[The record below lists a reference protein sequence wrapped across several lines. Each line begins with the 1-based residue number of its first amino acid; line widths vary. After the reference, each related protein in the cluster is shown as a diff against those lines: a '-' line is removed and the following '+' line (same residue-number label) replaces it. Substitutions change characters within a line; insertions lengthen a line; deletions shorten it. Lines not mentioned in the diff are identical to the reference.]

1 LQFDTK
7 AMNALS
13 KIKSRLIDRIQVS
26 KNEKLLQALE
36 TLLSSSQSDENL
48 HLNSFQIEML
58 KMSQKDIENGNLIS
72 EKELESKYEKWMN

>member
-1 LQFDTK
+1 MST
-7 AMNALS
+7 LS

-26 KNEKLLQALE
+26 KNEKLLQALK

-58 KMSQKDIENGNLIS
+58 KMSQNDIENGDLIS
-72 EKELESKYEKWMN
+72 EKELESKDETWMN